1 VRLSVIAARVAARYA
16 FKHEPKE
23 KKQSKVDRI
32 TKMLRDTTGLSRGV
46 AESIADALVRG
57 RDVEGLAIQK
67 GWPLEDSVVTG
78 PDGTSTLSK
87 LRDAV

>member
-1 VRLSVIAARVAARYA
+1 MRLSTIAARVAARFA
-16 FKHEPKE
+16 FKYEPKE

-32 TKMLRDTTGLSRGV
+32 TKMLRDTTGLSRSM
-46 AESIADALVRG
+46 AEGIADALVRG

-67 GWPLEDSVVTG
+67 SWPLEDGVVTG
-78 PDGTSTLSK
+78 PDGTVTLSK